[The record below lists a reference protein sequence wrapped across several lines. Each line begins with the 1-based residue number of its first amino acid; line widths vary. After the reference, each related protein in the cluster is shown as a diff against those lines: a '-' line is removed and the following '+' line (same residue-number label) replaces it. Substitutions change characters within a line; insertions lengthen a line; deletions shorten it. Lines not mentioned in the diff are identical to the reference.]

1 VVEVIRQL
9 LLGRFVPL
17 WLLALVS
24 VVQDGIGRRTT
35 RGGIFDVHVDDL
47 YRILFDVRNSG
58 LLELVLVCQEDIWCC
73 QGRLIVVV
81 SYSQFN
87 SRWGRE
93 V

>member
-1 VVEVIRQL
+1 
-9 LLGRFVPL
+9 
-17 WLLALVS
+17 
-24 VVQDGIGRRTT
+24 
-35 RGGIFDVHVDDL
+35 
-47 YRILFDVRNSG
+47 VRNSG